1 MKHRILVIED
11 NPANSELLCDWLEAH
26 GYQPIAAENLAQAFA
41 AFKSELPDAVLLDVQ
56 LGPEDGLSLARWIRQ
71 QPHLCHLPILAVTAH
86 AMVTDHERVIQAGC
100 NACISKPVD
109 FKLLS
114 QHLERWLRF
123 AEKTEQP
130 QSAPVR
136 G

>member
-11 NPANSELLCDWLEAH
+11 NPANSELLCDWLEAQ
-26 GYQPIAAENLAQAFA
+26 GFEPIAAENLEQAFA
-41 AFKSELPDAVLLDVQ
+41 AFKRDLPDAVLLDVQ
-56 LGPEDGLSLARWIRQ
+56 LGAEDGLALARWIRR

-86 AMVTDHERVIQAGC
+86 AMITDHERVIDAGC
-100 NACISKPVD
+100 NECISKPID

-114 QHLERWLRF
+114 RHIDRWLHATARLQ
-123 AEKTEQP
+123 T
-130 QSAPVR
+130 APER